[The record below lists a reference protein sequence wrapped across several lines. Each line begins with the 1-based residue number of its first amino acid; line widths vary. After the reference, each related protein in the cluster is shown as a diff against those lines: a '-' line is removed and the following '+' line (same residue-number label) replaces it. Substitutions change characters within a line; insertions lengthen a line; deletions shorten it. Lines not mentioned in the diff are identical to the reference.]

1 MKSCPEMFTCKY
13 AAICCSKLVV
23 TTVQQRVDA
32 LKQNKK
38 QKNFNYYNLLKECE
52 KMWDD
57 LFLSLKI
64 CPYFGSQNLPFGKK
78 KKFLFSL

>member
-57 LFLSLKI
+57 LFLSVH
-64 CPYFGSQNLPFGKK
+64 FGSQNMPFGKK
-78 KKFLFSL
+78 KVFVFIMK